1 MGRTAF
7 SIGANTFAFF
17 TRNPR
22 GGAAKKI
29 DPDDAA
35 ALRELLTENSFGKLV
50 AHAPYTLNPC
60 AADKRVREFAYTA
73 MADDLERMEYLP
85 GNYYNFHPGSHVG
98 QGITEGIKLTSE
110 LLNDILV
117 PGQSTMV
124 LLETMAGKGSEIGST
139 FEQLSD
145 VISAVRLNEKVGV
158 CLDTCHV
165 YDGGY
170 DIAEDLD
177 GVLEN
182 FDRTVGLERLKAVH
196 LNDTMAILIII
207 PLLAPGHVLFL
218 MAYFQGVDKAIFES
232 ARIDGAREITL
243 LFNIAVPLIVPG
255 LVTIGFQIIIMYW
268 NDAYTS
274 LYFADSIIPVALY
287 IQRWQTYVQS
297 LKVAAQ
303 GGLFG
308 LLVGSA
314 DDIPDVT
321 VQFALAVFTTIPLII
336 IFLCFQRFYVKGLT
350 AGAVKG

>member
-1 MGRTAF
+1 MPSFFVRRISCDGQDSVFHR
-7 SIGANTFAFF
+7 GEYLRLF

-139 FEQLSD
+139 FEQLAD

-170 DIAEDLD
+170 NIAEDLD

-196 LNDTMAILIII
+196 LNDTMNDFGSKKDRHQKIGHGHLGFDVLTRVINHPSLKNLPFILET
-207 PLLAPGHVLFL
+207 PNDLTGYA
-218 MAYFQGVDKAIFES
+218 E
-232 ARIDGAREITL
+232 EIRMLRT
-243 LFNIAVPLIVPG
+243 A
-255 LVTIGFQIIIMYW
+255 
-268 NDAYTS
+268 
-274 LYFADSIIPVALY
+274 ADS
-287 IQRWQTYVQS
+287 
-297 LKVAAQ
+297 K
-303 GGLFG
+303 
-308 LLVGSA
+308 
-314 DDIPDVT
+314 
-321 VQFALAVFTTIPLII
+321 
-336 IFLCFQRFYVKGLT
+336 
-350 AGAVKG
+350 

>member
-98 QGITEGIKLTSE
+98 QGITEGIKLTAE

-170 DIAEDLD
+170 NIAEDLD

-196 LNDTMAILIII
+196 LNDTMNDFGSKKDRHQKIGHGHLGFDVLTRVINHPSLKNLPFILET
-207 PLLAPGHVLFL
+207 PNDLTGYA
-218 MAYFQGVDKAIFES
+218 E
-232 ARIDGAREITL
+232 EIRMLRT
-243 LFNIAVPLIVPG
+243 A
-255 LVTIGFQIIIMYW
+255 
-268 NDAYTS
+268 
-274 LYFADSIIPVALY
+274 ADS
-287 IQRWQTYVQS
+287 
-297 LKVAAQ
+297 K
-303 GGLFG
+303 
-308 LLVGSA
+308 
-314 DDIPDVT
+314 
-321 VQFALAVFTTIPLII
+321 
-336 IFLCFQRFYVKGLT
+336 
-350 AGAVKG
+350 

>member
-1 MGRTAF
+1 MLTIGCHLSSSDGFLAMGRTAF

-139 FEQLSD
+139 FEQLAD

-170 DIAEDLD
+170 NIAEDLN

-196 LNDTMAILIII
+196 LNDTMNDFGSKKDRHQKIGHGHLGFDVLTRVINHPSLKNLPFILET
-207 PLLAPGHVLFL
+207 PNDLTGYA
-218 MAYFQGVDKAIFES
+218 E
-232 ARIDGAREITL
+232 EIRMLRT
-243 LFNIAVPLIVPG
+243 A
-255 LVTIGFQIIIMYW
+255 
-268 NDAYTS
+268 
-274 LYFADSIIPVALY
+274 ADS
-287 IQRWQTYVQS
+287 
-297 LKVAAQ
+297 K
-303 GGLFG
+303 
-308 LLVGSA
+308 
-314 DDIPDVT
+314 
-321 VQFALAVFTTIPLII
+321 
-336 IFLCFQRFYVKGLT
+336 
-350 AGAVKG
+350 